1 MKTIV
6 FDLVLRLV
14 WVLSVPFASF
24 WSIQTLIPL
33 LVVPY
38 TIQTFAAFWMLFVIV
53 RWVTQN
59 IRHGDWSDIFSIE

>member
-33 LVVPY
+33 FVIPY
-38 TIQTFAAFWMLFVIV
+38 TIQTFAAFWLLFIIV